1 MRERERELY
10 QANGV
15 ADDWRSRGNG
25 GVRDVRQPFEEEALV
40 RCALDVVAQ
49 RYVTEGLVSVSQAKD
64 LCHASPS
71 SARQVSAAERSH
83 AAHSGR
89 VLDLGPQVGH
99 IVSLHVTLSF
109 YKYSVYMHVFYSKSL

>member
-15 ADDWRSRGNG
+15 AD
-25 GVRDVRQPFEEEALV
+25 EALV